1 MLADNEYAFAF
12 FNMSDHKAKVPLYFF
27 DAGVPAS
34 SGYGF
39 EMTDVFTG
47 ENIGIKSDYMCPV
60 VDSHET
66 LLYRAKLV
74 KI

>member
-1 MLADNEYAFAF
+1 
-12 FNMSDHKAKVPLYFF
+12 
-27 DAGVPAS
+27 
-34 SGYGF
+34 
-39 EMTDVFTG
+39 MTDVFTG